1 MNKKEIGAFIKNVR
15 LQKKI
20 SKKSITDKTKL
31 TRHQIIAIE
40 DNLSDY
46 TFNSL
51 LKYCNYLR
59 IEINLKAKKSIT
71 TKNNF
76 NLFAR

>member
-1 MNKKEIGAFIKNVR
+1 MSILNKKEIGAFTKKVR

-20 SKKSITDKTKL
+20 SKKLIYDKTKL

-51 LKYCNYLR
+51 LKYCKCLG
-59 IEINLKAKKSIT
+59 IEVNLKA
-71 TKNNF
+71 
-76 NLFAR
+76 

>member
-1 MNKKEIGAFIKNVR
+1 LNKKEIGAFIKNVR

-20 SKKSITDKTKL
+20 SKKLITDQTKL
-31 TRHQIIAIE
+31 TRHQIICIE
-40 DNLSDY
+40 EDMSDY

-51 LKYCNYLR
+51 LKYCNFLR

-71 TKNNF
+71 YKK
-76 NLFAR
+76 